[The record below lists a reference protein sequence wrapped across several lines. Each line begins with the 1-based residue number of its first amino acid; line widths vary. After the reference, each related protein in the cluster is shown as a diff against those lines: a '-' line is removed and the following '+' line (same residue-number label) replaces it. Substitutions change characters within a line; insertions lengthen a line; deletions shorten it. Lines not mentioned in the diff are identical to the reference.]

1 MFEILKDVLVIELSA
16 FVAGPLSGLILGQL
30 GANVIRI
37 DPTDEPIDFKRFPI
51 DKKGNSYYWAEL
63 NKGKK
68 SLIINYKLPEGLR
81 AIENIVSK
89 NKNVIFITNLELPSE
104 LSYKSLV
111 KLNKDITYLD
121 IKGSPNKKEV
131 DYTISAQ
138 SGIPFI
144 NGKCNEPIN
153 NVFPSWDSI
162 AGCLGALSVIVV
174 FLNTKTK
181 IKSKY
186 IKLTLLDTCF
196 WMLGNLGFIGEHYQ
210 KDTNREPTDN
220 FIYGTFGKD
229 FTTKDNIKVF
239 VICLTLRQWTNLVDV
254 LDLKDDIY
262 KCEKTLKLN
271 FKIQAHLYYA
281 RYELYEVIHNKI
293 KTIKY
298 KLLKNIF
305 NDNDV
310 LWSKYNT
317 VNEFVNENPFCNLD
331 NPIFSEIKHDNLN
344 EYISADIPFNILNI
358 PRIKNN
364 PIQNIDN
371 NESEINFKFKL

>member
-1 MFEILKDVLVIELSA
+1 MYQILKDVLVLELSA

-37 DPTDEPIDFKRFPI
+37 DPTDKPIDYKRFPI
-51 DKKGNSYYWAEL
+51 DNNGNSYYWAEL

-89 NKNVIFITNLELPSE
+89 NKNVIFITNLKLPSE

-111 KLNKDITYLD
+111 KFNKDITYLD

-144 NGKCNEPIN
+144 NGSCKEPIN

-162 AGCLGALSVIVV
+162 TGCLGALSVLAV
-174 FLNTKTK
+174 FLSTKTK

-186 IKLTLLDTCF
+186 INLSLLDTCF

-210 KDTNREPTDN
+210 NDKNREPTDN

-229 FTTKDNIKVF
+229 FTTKDNIKVL
-239 VICLTLRQWTNLVDV
+239 VICLTLRQWTNLVEV
-254 LDLKDDIY
+254 LNLKDEII
-262 KCEKTLKLN
+262 KCEKTLKLD

-281 RYELYEVIHNKI
+281 RYELYEVIQNKI

-298 KLLKNIF
+298 NLIKNIF
-305 NDNDV
+305 KDNDV

-317 VNEFVNENPFCNLD
+317 INEFVNENPFCSLE
-331 NPIFSEIKHDNLN
+331 NPIFSKIKHDNLK
-344 EYISADIPFNILNI
+344 EYISADIPFNILNF
-358 PRIKNN
+358 PRENNVPIK
-364 PIQNIDN
+364 IIDN
-371 NESEINFKFKL
+371 NESELKS